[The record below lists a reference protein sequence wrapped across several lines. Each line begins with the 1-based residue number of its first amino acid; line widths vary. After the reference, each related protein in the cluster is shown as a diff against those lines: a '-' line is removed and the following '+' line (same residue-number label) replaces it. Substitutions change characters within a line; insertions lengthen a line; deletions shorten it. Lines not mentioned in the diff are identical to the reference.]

1 MVNASMRQSGLTTKY
16 QALVATDPLYAESA
30 SRLAWYLS
38 LKIRHPHLKKP
49 LLHLCLAD
57 AVLAAGERRQASVEE
72 GIDRFIETLAD
83 RMTLLLRYR
92 ITRGEETWDPLQGRP
107 LMEWFSAG
115 PYQIESNSTDV
126 SGMVPINSYV
136 ATMRQ
141 RLRGNT
147 QPVVA
152 HRREA
157 QG

>member
-1 MVNASMRQSGLTTKY
+1 MVNASMRQSGLTARY
-16 QALVATDPLYAESA
+16 QALVAFDPLYAESA

-57 AVLAAGERRQASVEE
+57 AVLEASDRRLVAADE
-72 GIDRFIETLAD
+72 GVDRFIETLAD
-83 RMTLLLRYR
+83 RLTLLLRYR
-92 ITRGEETWDPLQGRP
+92 ITRGEETWDPLQGPP
-107 LMEWFSAG
+107 LMEWLNAG
-115 PYQIESNSTDV
+115 PYQVESNSTDV
-126 SGMVPINSYV
+126 SGMVPINRYV

-141 RLRGNT
+141 RLRGNA